1 MRKLVLTLLTGAAL
15 SGSASAGTLLSGLS
29 NAASDLQASYE
40 ELEAR
45 PRPIPVQ
52 LRPLPYGPG
61 PYAPYDPCYYCGR
74 HSGDYITPEERQMQ
88 RSMRRDYWQYNWE
101 SRGGWRRW
109 GGRPY

>member
-1 MRKLVLTLLTGAAL
+1 MRKLLLALAASAALTGPL
-15 SGSASAGTLLSGLS
+15 KAGTLLSGLS
-29 NAASDLQASYE
+29 NAGPALQAQYAG
-40 ELEAR
+40 LDAL
-45 PRPIPVQ
+45 PPVEHIQ
-52 LRPLPYGPG
+52 WRGYNYGPG

-101 SRGGWRRW
+101 SHGGWRRW

>member
-1 MRKLVLTLLTGAAL
+1 MRKLLLTLATSAVLT
-15 SGSASAGTLLSGLS
+15 SPSNAGTLLSGLS
-29 NAASDLQASYE
+29 NGAAAVRASY
-40 ELEAR
+40 EAR

>member
-1 MRKLVLTLLTGAAL
+1 MRKLVLAALATAAL
-15 SGSASAGTLLSGLS
+15 SGPAHSGTLLSGLS
-29 NAASDLQASYE
+29 NAGADLKASYE
-40 ELEAR
+40 ELQA
-45 PRPIPVQ
+45 RPIPVQ
-52 LRPLPYGPG
+52 WRGYNYGPG